1 MTKYNKTS
9 TTTINMLLLWAVINL
24 AYACANEKNNTPSI
38 NETAQNVANTEKT
51 AETIV
56 INGTVKE
63 ITFGKDGYTAQVAT
77 EEQGTYDALVSIVN
91 VGGRENYQQCNVGDK
106 VSFKGIPSNLGDAK
120 LLTVKEILSITAA
133 NNAQN
138 QDQDLAAKYSK
149 ISPKDYCWQTNKVIM
164 LHTEARADSK
174 VEGKH
179 FAGELLKVLGT
190 KMVENQLW
198 VNVSYSLK
206 VKAGYENQFADG
218 QVMSSGLPTGWIGG
232 DEIPEIACK

>member
-1 MTKYNKTS
+1 MTNYPKIS
-9 TTTINMLLLWAVINL
+9 TTTINMLLLLALINL
-24 AYACANEKNNTPSI
+24 AYACANEKNNTPNT

-63 ITFGKDGYTAQVAT
+63 IAFGKDGYTAQVAT

-138 QDQDLAAKYSK
+138 QDQDIAAKYSK
-149 ISPKDYCWQTNKVIM
+149 ISPKDYCWQTNKVIV

-179 FAGELLKVLGT
+179 FAGELLQVLGT
-190 KMVENQLW
+190 KVLENQLW
-198 VNVSYSLK
+198 VNVTYSLK
-206 VKAGYENQFADG
+206 VKAGYESQFADG
-218 QVMSSGLPTGWIGG
+218 QVMSSGSPTGWIGG